1 MDTDNRPIYE
11 KEEGNHYDQNSQTG
25 PSTQDYE
32 ENLQEKAGCLGI
44 GFSFLFP
51 IIGVIIYFVERKK
64 VANAT
69 TYLIAAA
76 IGFGLSIIL
85 QIVSAELMS

>member
-1 MDTDNRPIYE
+1 MLT
-11 KEEGNHYDQNSQTG
+11 
-25 PSTQDYE
+25 
-32 ENLQEKAGCLGI
+32 
-44 GFSFLFP
+44 LFP

-76 IGFGLSIIL
+76 IGFGLSFIL
-85 QIVSAELMS
+85 RIVSAELMS

>member
-32 ENLQEKAGCLGI
+32 EDLQEKAGCLGI
-44 GFSFLFP
+44 GFSFLF
-51 IIGVIIYFVERKK
+51 R
-64 VANAT
+64 NH
-69 TYLIAAA
+69 
-76 IGFGLSIIL
+76 SI
-85 QIVSAELMS
+85 